1 MDFIFMLTRN
11 DQTIE
16 TCLDVVAQVSPLGIK
31 HIGFKDVGVDFD
43 TLRRLNDTIKTA
55 GGTSYLEVVST
66 STEACLG
73 SARAAA
79 EIGVDCLLGGIDV
92 ERMLEALE
100 GSAVQFFPF
109 VGRPHGHP
117 TLLAGSP
124 EDVAEDCARASR
136 LGCAGV
142 DLLAY
147 RATEADPIALV
158 EAARAATAGR
168 LIVAGSVDSRDR
180 VRALAEAGAD
190 AFTVGT
196 AALAG
201 VFSPHKLTLA
211 GQLEEILAAC
221 AYS

>member
-1 MDFIFMLTRN
+1 MLTRN

-16 TCLDVVAQVSPLGIK
+16 ACLDVVDQVAPLGIK
-31 HIGFKDVGVDFD
+31 HIGFKDVGVDFS
-43 TLRRLNDTIKTA
+43 TLRRLNDSIKAA

-66 STEACLG
+66 STEACLA
-73 SARAAA
+73 SARAAV
-79 EIGVDCLLGGIDV
+79 EIGVDCLLGGVDID
-92 ERMLEALE
+92 RMLGALE
-100 GSAVQFFPF
+100 GSSVQFFPF
-109 VGRPHGHP
+109 VGKPHGHP
-117 TLLAGSP
+117 TLLGGGP
-124 EDVAEDCARASR
+124 DDVAEDCARASR

-158 EAARAATAGR
+158 QAARSATTGR

-180 VRALAEAGAD
+180 VRALSDAGAD

-196 AALAG
+196 AAFEGL
-201 VFSPHKLTLA
+201 FSPHKLTLE